1 MAWGGPAGGGLA
13 GGSAVGQSAAAGL
26 PFAGV
31 PAELADRVEAIL
43 DAEPEH
49 AEPEV
54 HFTQRESGQRPLTLR
69 NFLAPHRFACWA
81 RSPWSRWRPSP
92 SSWGRC

>member
-49 AEPEV
+49 PEPEV

-69 NFLAPHRFACWA
+69 NFLAPHRVGLLGAFALVVLETITLQ
-81 RSPWSRWRPSP
+81 P
-92 SSWGRC
+92 GRC